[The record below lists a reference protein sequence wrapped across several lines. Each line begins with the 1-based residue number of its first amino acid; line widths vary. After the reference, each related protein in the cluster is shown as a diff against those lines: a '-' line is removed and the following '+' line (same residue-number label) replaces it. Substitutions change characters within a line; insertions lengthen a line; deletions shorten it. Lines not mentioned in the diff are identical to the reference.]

1 MKLSSTASAGAAPRP
16 LVTLCLLGGL
26 AAGGGLSPLATHAQQ
41 PPNTPSA
48 TTAAPGD
55 AALDAVV
62 VSASR
67 EGGSRRK
74 TPAAIDV
81 ITERAIEAKRPTFIG
96 EVLNQAAGV
105 YMPDLRNEQHMMSI
119 RHPLTTGAAYLYMED
134 GLPLRPP
141 GLFNHNA
148 LYELNLEGIDR
159 IEVLRGPAS
168 SLYGSNAVGGAVNFF
183 TRSALKPARHVLGGQ
198 LSDQGFARLD
208 FGTSTGPMGSDERQQ
223 GLSLSGYVSRQR
235 GGDADYNDADKH
247 SVKLRHDWAWSATTR
262 LKTTL
267 TSNLLDTDMPG
278 GLTPQQ
284 YQRDPG
290 FSANTFTYRK
300 VRATRL
306 SSTLEGEWNPG
317 GLTALTLFARD
328 NVTDQLPSFR
338 ITTDRFNVTTGFIT
352 NQSFQSA
359 GLDARHRQ
367 DITTPWGKLRWINGA
382 QFDHSP
388 MQADET
394 RLSITRNAQD
404 VNVSFVPTGV
414 VRDYEVV
421 VDNRALYTQLEWVP
435 TPSVQVVG
443 GLRHDDIRYDYTN
456 RLTPSATTGAPSE
469 ERRYRQ
475 LSPKLG
481 ATWQALPGLTFF
493 GNLSRGFT
501 PPEVSSQYGSR
512 LSSPDLTSSTFDNVD
527 LGVRWAEPKHA
538 RRLELALYQLDGR
551 DEVLNYTNPQG
562 ESAPRNAGRTQH
574 TGLEFAASQRWGA
587 WSMGLA
593 GSWSRHTY
601 RDFRVSNSL
610 DYSGRD
616 MKAAPRWLA
625 NLELGWQ
632 ATPQWRL
639 SGVVQHLDAYWMNDA
654 NTVRYPGHTLLN
666 LQARWQQGPWEAWLK
681 VNNALNQRHAE
692 QANSRY
698 IGTGSYSPATQDTYS
713 PGALRTVFVGLRY
726 TWATRAGGL

>member
-1 MKLSSTASAGAAPRP
+1 MNLTSTASAGAASRP
-16 LVTLCLLGGL
+16 LVTLCLLGGV
-26 AAGGGLSPLATHAQQ
+26 AAGVGLAPLVTHAQQ
-41 PPNTPSA
+41 PPLPSS
-48 TTAAPGD
+48 TTAPPGD
-55 AALDAVV
+55 TALDAVV

-67 EGGSRRK
+67 EGGRRRQ

-81 ITERAIEAKRPTFIG
+81 ISERAIEAKRPTFIG
-96 EVLNQAAGV
+96 ELLNQAAGV

-208 FGTSTGPMGSDERQQ
+208 FGTSTGPMGSDEHQQ
-223 GLSLSGYVSRQR
+223 GLSLSGYVSRKR

-247 SVKLRHDWAWSATTR
+247 SVTLRHDWVWSPTTR

-267 TSNLLDTDMPG
+267 TSNHLDTDMPG
-278 GLTPQQ
+278 SLTPEQ

-338 ITTDRFNVTTGFIT
+338 ILGSGSNIRGLIT
-352 NQSFQSA
+352 NQSFQSI

-367 DITTPWGKLRWINGA
+367 DFRTAMGPLRWINGLLI
-382 QFDHSP
+382 DHSP

-394 RLSITRNAQD
+394 RISVQRNAQG
-404 VNVSFVPTGV
+404 VNVSFSRLGV
-414 VRDYEVV
+414 VRDYDVN
-421 VDNRALYTQLEWVP
+421 VDNRAFYSQLEWAP

-456 RLTPSATTGAPSE
+456 GLTPSTTTGAPSE

-501 PPEVSSQYGSR
+501 PPEVSAQYGSS
-512 LSSPDLTSSTFDNVD
+512 LSSPDLKASTFDNLDVG
-527 LGVRWAEPKHA
+527 LRWADRA
-538 RRLELALYQLDGR
+538 RAQSLELAWYQLEGR
-551 DEVLNYTNPQG
+551 DEILSYTIAPGQS
-562 ESAPRNAGRTQH
+562 EPRNAGRTRH
-574 TGLEFAASQRWGA
+574 EGLEFAARQRWGA
-587 WSMGLA
+587 WSAGLA

-601 RDFRVSNSL
+601 RDYRGSSSL

-616 MKAAPRWLA
+616 IKAAPRWLA

-632 ATPQWRL
+632 AKPQWRL

-692 QANSRY
+692 QANS
-698 IGTGSYSPATQDTYS
+698 SYSGVGNYTPATQDTYS
-713 PGALRTVFVGLRY
+713 PGAMRTVFVGLRY
-726 TWATRAGGL
+726 TWATQAGGL